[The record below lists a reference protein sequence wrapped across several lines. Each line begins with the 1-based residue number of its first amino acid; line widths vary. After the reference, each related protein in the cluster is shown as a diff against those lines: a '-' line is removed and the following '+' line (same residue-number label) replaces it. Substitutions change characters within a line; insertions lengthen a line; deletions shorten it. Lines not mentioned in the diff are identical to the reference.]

1 MTVAIVSTSFFIHS
15 TYMVRTPISERI
27 ADIPPYGLRLTP
39 DLKQRIEASARAN
52 SRSLNAEITARLEH
66 SFRAELPVAPETAI
80 EALTLAQGIVAALR
94 EVCDDVF
101 IDRLPD
107 ATQSLFLRLG
117 ERLAALEKPVPKEK
131 E

>member
-1 MTVAIVSTSFFIHS
+1 
-15 TYMVRTPISERI
+15 MVRTPISERI